1 MDWLKDLLKAQGLSD
16 TQIAAIVGGVETNY
30 KGWVPEHRFN
40 DVTVAKKKADEDLKE
55 RDKQLETLSKAAGDN
70 KALQDQI
77 TQLQTDNKAASDKYE
92 SELKELRLNTALKLA
107 LTGKVHD
114 PEIVTGLL
122 DKSKVEL
129 DDTGNVKS
137 GLDDQVKA
145 LQTSKAFL
153 FVPEKSTQQ
162 QFRGITPGDGKTP
175 GSGGDD
181 DKTNMGKR
189 LAEQAAKQSEGLDKA
204 RESYFQ

>member
-1 MDWLKDLLKAQGLSD
+1 MDWLKDLLKSQGLSD

-30 KGWVPEHRFN
+30 KGWVPEHRFK
-40 DVTVAKKKADEDLKE
+40 DATDAKKKAEDDLKE

-70 KALQDQI
+70 KVLQDQI

-92 SELKELRLNTALKLA
+92 SELKDLRLNTALKLA

-145 LQTSKAFL
+145 LQT
-153 FVPEKSTQQ
+153 
-162 QFRGITPGDGKTP
+162 GIIPFK
-175 GSGGDD
+175 
-181 DKTNMGKR
+181 
-189 LAEQAAKQSEGLDKA
+189 
-204 RESYFQ
+204 